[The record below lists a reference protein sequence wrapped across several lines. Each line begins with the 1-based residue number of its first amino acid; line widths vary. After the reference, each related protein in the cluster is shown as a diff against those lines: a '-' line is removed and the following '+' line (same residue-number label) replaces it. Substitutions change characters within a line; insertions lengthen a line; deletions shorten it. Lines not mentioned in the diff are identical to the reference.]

1 MRRIVIRAI
10 AGLLAF
16 IAGCALAQQPLAVAS
31 DRVLQVTFHLH
42 CFSGVA
48 EADRTRL
55 EYWNAGIARG
65 NPDPDCVSRTPLLP
79 PVALRSVSLRPD
91 PESTL
96 VVLSLE
102 VDPSRQPA
110 IQQALLA
117 HQRRLVAVAVRGR
130 IVSVVFVAGATSEP
144 RIAVHVADKAAA
156 LELESDLR
164 ILLGTGG

>member
-1 MRRIVIRAI
+1 MRRVVICAI

-16 IAGCALAQQPLAVAS
+16 VAGPAVA
-31 DRVLQVTFHLH
+31 RQPGPAVPERGLQVTFHLH
-42 CFSGVA
+42 CFSGVP

-79 PVALRSVSLRPD
+79 PVPLRSVSLRPD

-102 VDPSRQPA
+102 VDPSHQRA
-110 IQQALLA
+110 IEQALVA

-130 IVSVVFVAGATSEP
+130 IVSVVFVAGTTAEP

-156 LELESDLR
+156 MELESDLK
-164 ILLGTGG
+164 ILLGIGG